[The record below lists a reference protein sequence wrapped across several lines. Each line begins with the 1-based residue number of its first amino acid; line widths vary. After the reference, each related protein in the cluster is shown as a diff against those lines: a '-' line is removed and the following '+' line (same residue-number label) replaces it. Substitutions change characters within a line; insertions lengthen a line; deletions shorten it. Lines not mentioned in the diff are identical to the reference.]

1 MSEQSYPADIQ
12 DYFSDRAENLKVP
25 PHSIQGEQS
34 VLGGLMLD
42 NSTWDRIADQ
52 VVSEDFYRKE
62 HRLIFDALSALADQ
76 SQPFDVV
83 TLAEALERRGDLEE
97 AGGLPYLVTLAEET
111 PSAANI
117 KSYAGIVR
125 EYAVMRQLISVGSEI
140 SDIAFH
146 PEGRDANELLDH
158 AE

>member
-111 PSAANI
+111 PSAAI
-117 KSYAGIVR
+117 LRRHRARVCG
-125 EYAVMRQLISVGSEI
+125 
-140 SDIAFH
+140 
-146 PEGRDANELLDH
+146 DASADLGG
-158 AE
+158 